1 MAVRA
6 RLKTVPLPVVHVMLA
21 KVLTTKSNQRTSPTS
36 QTFGNWLADVRL
48 WGFKFDMRLGWTILN
63 SCMKKFL
70 WKILGFLSLG
80 MAYVGVITPGI
91 PYSPFVVFAAYCFAK
106 GSPKMHAWLYNH
118 KLFGP
123 FLTNWGE
130 KRVFPIKMKYFMIGM
145 MTLSLALMWGSGV
158 KPIGIISTAVFMALV
173 AIWAWR
179 YPSSVEE
186 HDRRIAEGRKVG
198 WFNNYI

>member
-1 MAVRA
+1 MV
-6 RLKTVPLPVVHVMLA
+6 
-21 KVLTTKSNQRTSPTS
+21 
-36 QTFGNWLADVRL
+36 
-48 WGFKFDMRLGWTILN
+48 TI
-63 SCMKKFL
+63 STIKKFL
-70 WKILGFLSLG
+70 WKCLGFCSLG

-118 KLFGP
+118 KIFGP

-130 KRVFPIKMKYFMIGM
+130 KRVFPQKMKYFMLAM
-145 MTLSLALMWGSGV
+145 MSTSLIIMSFTVPVRGVVYTGILML
-158 KPIGIISTAVFMALV
+158 FV

-186 HDRRIAEGRKVG
+186 HDRRIANGKKIG
-198 WFNNYI
+198 WFNNSF